1 MKILHTAIRQ
11 FRHNTGISSLMTR
24 LRKGSVQVSDI
35 DEIVRQLQEC
45 NEALREE
52 LGKFEEVAVRCRA
65 GVWDNPHKL
74 AFEKGGKKALKA
86 LDYGTPLYIWT

>member
-11 FRHNTGISSLMTR
+11 FRHNTDISSLMTR

-52 LGKFEEVAVRCRA
+52 LGKFEEVAVRCC
-65 GVWDNPHKL
+65 VWDNPHKL